1 MRVSLKFVMS
11 LGDRVIKE
19 SRFGSDVG
27 FLGLGHYHT
36 RRRVA
41 AAGPDRRGGADASPA
56 VDAKEVG
63 VCVICR
69 RDVPVPLLQ
78 SVPGR

>member
-1 MRVSLKFVMS
+1 MIS

-27 FLGLGHYHT
+27 FLGLRHNHT

-41 AAGPDRRGGADASPA
+41 AAGPDRRGGVDASPA
-56 VDAKEVG
+56 VLASVDAKEAR

-69 RDVPVPLLQ
+69 RDAPVPLIQGVL
-78 SVPGR
+78 